1 MKFPNEQSE
10 PVILIVDDDVNDQ
23 SFIRRAFRQCG
34 VVNHIA
40 TVNDGEEATTY
51 LRGLGLYAD
60 RSLHPLPRLIITD
73 LKMPRMGGVDLLAWL
88 NEREE
93 FRLIP
98 TIVLTSS
105 NDQVDVKR
113 AFEHG
118 AKGYLIKP
126 VQFGDLSKLIRIIAD
141 YWRVS
146 CVPVPGSSISDGPG
160 HS

>member
-1 MKFPNEQSE
+1 MTFPNEHSE
-10 PVILIVDDDVNDQ
+10 PVILVVEDDVNDQ
-23 SFIRRAFRQCG
+23 NFIRRAFRQSG

-40 TVNDGEEATTY
+40 VVNDGEEATAY

-73 LKMPRMGGVDLLAWL
+73 LKMPRMGGIDLLAWM
-88 NEREE
+88 NNRAS

-98 TIVLTSS
+98 TVVLTSS
-105 NDQVDVKR
+105 NDQADVTR

-118 AKGYLIKP
+118 VKGYMIKP
-126 VQFGDLSKLIRIIAD
+126 VQFGDLAKLTRIIAD

-146 CVPVPGSSISDGPG
+146 CVPDPNERG
-160 HS
+160 